1 MDIICVFLQQ
11 GEANETNESLIVL
24 LNPLIN
30 IMLLNEDVPLQIHS
44 SICLK
49 TFIIYQ
55 RSQIIKLYL
64 NLIILLSFFVYD

>member
-55 RSQIIKLYL
+55 RSQIIKL
-64 NLIILLSFFVYD
+64 